1 MLLKPTFNLSPSLL
15 KTLFTSKTPSFL
27 LNTSSYRSR
36 SLKPINRITQF
47 GFRPRKQSQ
56 HLCTA
61 AAAAKSADEG
71 ATLVRKGR
79 SRINNQPQQLQMS
92 SKAEKKAR
100 RESPAGIL
108 LSHLCRCSK
117 ENNAEE
123 ALRLYDEALRNNVP
137 LNVEHYNKLLYLCSS
152 NIELGLKRGFEIY
165 KRMESG
171 NNDTKVVPN
180 EATFTTMARLAAAKE
195 DPEMAFDLVKRMKE
209 GCGISPRLR
218 SYVPALSGFCKKG
231 MADKAYE
238 VDSYM
243 IDNGVAAEEA
253 ELAMLLQVSY
263 DTKREDK
270 VYEMLQRLRATVR
283 QVSEDTASLIEDW
296 FKSDCAVGVGK
307 VKWDVGKVKEAVV
320 KGGGGWHG
328 QGWLGKGKW
337 KVVRTEMNEKGVCQ
351 CCGEKLVSVD
361 IDPLETENFASSLS
375 NLAFQRETRADF
387 LQFQEWVQK
396 HGPFDAVVDGANLGH
411 IKKNYFDFN
420 ELKSAVNSARK
431 LSPSKKLPL
440 VILHSCR
447 VKGRDS
453 GKSRYKTTL
462 QHWKESNA
470 LYVTPHGSNDDWYWL
485 YAAISSKCLVVT
497 NDEMRDHLF
506 ALLGTSFFPRWK
518 EKHQVRVSV
527 SREGLNFHM
536 PPPYSI
542 VIQESEQGSWH
553 VPTVTGDDFE
563 TRRQWVCATRTKS

>member
-1 MLLKPTFNLSPSLL
+1 MLLNLKPTFNLSPSLL
-15 KTLFTSKTPSFL
+15 KTLFITKKTSSFL
-27 LNTSSYRSR
+27 LNRSR
-36 SLKPINRITQF
+36 SLKPINPITQF
-47 GFRPRKQSQ
+47 GFRPRKSSQ

-61 AAAAKSADEG
+61 AAAAKSADDG
-71 ATLVRKGR
+71 AILIRKRR
-79 SRINNQPQQLQMS
+79 SHVTNQPQQLQMS
-92 SKAEKKAR
+92 GKAEKRAR
-100 RESPAGIL
+100 RESPSGIL
-108 LSHLCRCSK
+108 LSLLCRCSK
-117 ENNAEE
+117 ESNTEE
-123 ALRLYDEALRNNVP
+123 ALRLYDEALLNNVP

-152 NIELGLKRGFEIY
+152 SNTNLGLKRGFEIY

-180 EATFTTMARLAAAKE
+180 EATFTTMARLAAARE
-195 DPEMAFDLVKRMKE
+195 DPELAFDLVKKMKE

-243 IDNGVAAEEA
+243 IDNGVAAEED
-253 ELAMLLQVSY
+253 ELAMLLQVSF

-283 QVSEDTASLIEDW
+283 QVSEDTATLVEDW
-296 FKSDCAVGVGK
+296 FKSDCAKGIGK

-328 QGWLGKGKW
+328 QGWLGNGKW
-337 KVVRTEMNEKGVCQ
+337 KVVRTEMDEKGVCQ

-361 IDPLETENFASSLS
+361 IDPSETENFASSLS
-375 NLAFQRETRADF
+375 TLACQRETRADF
-387 LQFQEWVQK
+387 LLFQEWVQK

-431 LSPSKKLPL
+431 LSPSNKLPL

-447 VKGRDS
+447 VKGREN
-453 GKSRYKTTL
+453 GNSRNKTTL
-462 QHWKESNA
+462 QHWKESGA

-527 SREGLNFHM
+527 SREGLKFHM

-563 TRRQWVCATRTKS
+563 TRRQWVCATRTNS